1 MIWPLSKDGLRE
13 AYLEKR
19 LRPSADEARET
30 GLCRVR
36 SGEPCGDAAVW
47 NKFKPICSMQ
57 ASMCLIR
64 FVICVVSTERA
75 HGETWAENDDGGK
88 LAIVMPGIVRKVVC
102 DPHIL
107 GEQI

>member
-1 MIWPLSKDGLRE
+1 
-13 AYLEKR
+13 
-19 LRPSADEARET
+19 
-30 GLCRVR
+30 
-36 SGEPCGDAAVW
+36 
-47 NKFKPICSMQ
+47 MQ
-57 ASMCLIR
+57 ASMCLVR

-107 GEQI
+107 GDQI